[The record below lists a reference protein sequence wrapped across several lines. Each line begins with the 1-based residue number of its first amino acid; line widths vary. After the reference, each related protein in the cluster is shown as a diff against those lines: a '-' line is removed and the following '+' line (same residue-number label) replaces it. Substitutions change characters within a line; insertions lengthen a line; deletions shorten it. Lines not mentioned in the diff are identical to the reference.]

1 MFAPILI
8 LILIS
13 ISSSKDVNTFSNYE
27 IIKQTKIE
35 ANFNIDFT
43 NKAIHGKVKSF
54 FTALKDGEVII
65 LDSRALNIKSII
77 DSDTGEELEF
87 VLDKQYELDANGVPL
102 KIYKEFSKGETI
114 TILIDYDTTE
124 GGSAVQ
130 FLDKEQTTGKL
141 YPFMFTQCESILCR
155 ELLPS
160 QDTPAVKITTSMG
173 LTVPKPLFAL
183 DSGIYQSKIDNGNT
197 TTYFYEQKIPIPSYL
212 IALAA
217 GAIEERVISD
227 RSKVYGEK
235 ELVDLAAE
243 EFSGIENFIQIAES
257 YISPYVWGEYNLLV
271 LPSSFPFGGME
282 NPTLTFVTPSIIA
295 GDKSLANV
303 VAH

>member
-124 GGSAVQ
+124 GGQCRPIFRQGTNNRKIISIYVYTMR
-130 FLDKEQTTGKL
+130 K
-141 YPFMFTQCESILCR
+141 YFMS
-155 ELLPS
+155 
-160 QDTPAVKITTSMG
+160 
-173 LTVPKPLFAL
+173 
-183 DSGIYQSKIDNGNT
+183 
-197 TTYFYEQKIPIPSYL
+197 
-212 IALAA
+212 
-217 GAIEERVISD
+217 
-227 RSKVYGEK
+227 
-235 ELVDLAAE
+235 
-243 EFSGIENFIQIAES
+243 
-257 YISPYVWGEYNLLV
+257 
-271 LPSSFPFGGME
+271 
-282 NPTLTFVTPSIIA
+282 
-295 GDKSLANV
+295 
-303 VAH
+303 